1 MGGRVFRFS
10 LSEFLD
16 KFILLVAMVVFLLVG
31 VSSIKNVKDLDTISR
46 QNAPMLSENKV
57 DVQSYSFDTRL
68 PESSFWDRPQSQSRG
83 DNWVFDVFTPPVL
96 YYNPA
101 SREFTVTPPEL
112 VSSNSRD
119 PWKAFEIELLE
130 VRQRPY
136 RLQLVG
142 YAGDEGNYM
151 ASFEYISTGEVVL
164 ARAGKRLVEAGVKI
178 ISFEV
183 KQMEV
188 EQEGSMPVFE
198 KVGIAR
204 LHDYE
209 SGEEVYLTNLETKIF
224 SDLEAKVRSV
234 DNGDVFVVREGSQ
247 VELDNGFYII
257 GDLSENPQEAMVTKV
272 STDGGKRLSKLL
284 KPMSGDDFLNQG
296 ILNNNQTSPFAI
308 RPRALPPK
316 PNS

>member
-1 MGGRVFRFS
+1 MFRFS

-31 VSSIKNVKDLDTISR
+31 VSSIKSVKVLDKISR
-46 QNAPMLSENKV
+46 QDAPMLSESKV
-57 DVQSYSFDTRL
+57 DVDVFSVEMSL
-68 PESSFWDRPQSQSRG
+68 PETPLWERPESQSRG
-83 DNWVFDVFTPPVL
+83 DDWVFDVFTPPVL

-101 SREFTVTPPEL
+101 SREFTVTPPEV
-112 VSSNSRD
+112 VSANERD

-142 YAGDEGNYM
+142 YAGDEGDYL
-151 ASFEYISTGEVVL
+151 ASFQYIPTGEVLL
-164 ARAGKRLVEAGVKI
+164 ARAGKLLSEAGVKI
-178 ISFEV
+178 LSFEV
-183 KQMEV
+183 KQMEI

-198 KVGIAR
+198 NVGVAR
-204 LHDYE
+204 LYDYE
-209 SGEEVYLTNLETKIF
+209 SGQEIFLTNLETKIF
-224 SDLEAKVRSV
+224 SDLEAQVRSV
-234 DNGDVFVVREGSQ
+234 ENGDVFVVREGSQ

-284 KPMSGDDFLNQG
+284 KPLIGDDFLDQG
-296 ILNNNQTSPFAI
+296 ILKTNSTSPFAI
-308 RPRALPPK
+308 RPREVLPK

>member
-1 MGGRVFRFS
+1 MFRFS

-16 KFILLVAMVVFLLVG
+16 KFILLVAMVVFLIVG
-31 VSSIKNVKDLDTISR
+31 VSSIKSVKVLDTISR
-46 QNAPMLSENKV
+46 QDTPMLSESKV
-57 DVQSYSFDTRL
+57 DVEIYSVDMNL
-68 PESSFWDRPQSQSRG
+68 PETPLWDRPQSQSRG
-83 DNWVFDVFTPPVL
+83 DDWVFDVFTPPVL
-96 YYNPA
+96 YYNSA

-112 VSSNSRD
+112 ISANKRD

-142 YAGDEGNYM
+142 YAGDDGDYL
-151 ASFEYISTGEVVL
+151 ASFQYIPTGEVLL
-164 ARAGKRLVEAGVKI
+164 ARAGKLLSEAGVKI
-178 ISFEV
+178 LSFEV

-198 KVGIAR
+198 NVGLAR
-204 LHDYE
+204 LLDYE
-209 SGEEVYLTNLETKIF
+209 SGQEIFLTNLETKIF
-224 SDLEAKVRSV
+224 SDLEAKVRSI

-257 GDLSENPQEAMVTKV
+257 GDLSEDPPEAMVTKV

-284 KPMSGDDFLNQG
+284 KPLIGEDFPNKGTQ
-296 ILNNNQTSPFAI
+296 NANPNSPFAI
-308 RPRALPPK
+308 RPREVLPK

>member
-1 MGGRVFRFS
+1 MFRFS

-31 VSSIKNVKDLDTISR
+31 ISSIKSVKILDTISL
-46 QNAPMLSENKV
+46 QDAPMLSESKV
-57 DVQSYSFDTRL
+57 DVDVYAVDTSL
-68 PESSFWDRPQSQSRG
+68 PETPLWGRPQSQSRG
-83 DNWVFDVFTPPVL
+83 DDWVFDVFTPPVL

-101 SREFTVTPPEL
+101 SREFTVTSPEL
-112 VSSNSRD
+112 VSANERD

-142 YAGDEGNYM
+142 YAGNDGDYL
-151 ASFEYISTGEVVL
+151 ASFEYIPTGEGLL
-164 ARAGKRLVEAGVKI
+164 ARAGKLLSEAGVKI
-178 ISFEV
+178 LSFEV

-198 KVGIAR
+198 NVGVAR

-209 SGEEVYLTNLETKIF
+209 SGQEIFLTNLETKIF
-224 SDLEAKVRSV
+224 SDLEAQVRSV
-234 DNGDVFVVREGSQ
+234 ENGDVFIVREGSQ

-284 KPMSGDDFLNQG
+284 KPLTEDNFLNRG
-296 ILNNNQTSPFAI
+296 ILEPSPTSPFAI
-308 RPRALPPK
+308 KPREVPPK
-316 PNS
+316 PSS

>member
-1 MGGRVFRFS
+1 MIRFS

-31 VSSIKNVKDLDTISR
+31 VSGIKSVKNLDAISR
-46 QNAPMLSENKV
+46 QDTPMLSESKV
-57 DVQSYSFDTRL
+57 DVQNYTVDTSL
-68 PESSFWDRPQSQSRG
+68 PEPSSWDRPQSQSRG
-83 DNWVFDVFTPPVL
+83 EDWVFDVFTPPVL

-119 PWKAFEIELLE
+119 PWKSFEIELLE

-142 YAGDEGNYM
+142 YAGDDGNFV
-151 ASFEYISTGEVVL
+151 ASFEYMATGDVLL
-164 ARAGKRLVEAGVKI
+164 ARAGKQLFEAGVKI
-178 ISFEV
+178 LSFEV

-198 KVGIAR
+198 KVGVAR
-204 LHDYE
+204 LLDYE
-209 SGEEVYLTNLETKIF
+209 SGEEIYLTNLETKIF
-224 SDLEAKVRSV
+224 SDLEAKVRSIDKGEV
-234 DNGDVFVVREGSQ
+234 YVVREGSQ
-247 VELDNGFYII
+247 VEQDNGFYII
-257 GDLSENPQEAMVTKV
+257 GDLSESPQEAMVTKV

-284 KPMSGDDFLNQG
+284 KTRSGDDFLNQG
-296 ILNNNQTSPFAI
+296 TLNMNQSSPFAI
-308 RPRALPPK
+308 RPRTVPRK